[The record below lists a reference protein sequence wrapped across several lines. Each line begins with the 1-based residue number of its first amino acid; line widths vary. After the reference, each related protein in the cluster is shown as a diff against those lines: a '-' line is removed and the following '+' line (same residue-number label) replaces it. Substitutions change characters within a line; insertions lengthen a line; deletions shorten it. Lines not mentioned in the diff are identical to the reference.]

1 MNYLL
6 IGIAVLMLALGGT
19 GYLLAQSYEREGA
32 LKSQLTAAT
41 TRLKEI
47 NDVQREV
54 DKIHGTNNALPDD
67 KLFDGLR
74 PGPTP

>member
-6 IGIAVLMLALGGT
+6 IGIAVLMLALGTT
-19 GYLLAQSYEREGA
+19 GYLLAQSYKREGA
-32 LKSQLTAAT
+32 LQSQLTAAT

-74 PGPTP
+74 PTPSP